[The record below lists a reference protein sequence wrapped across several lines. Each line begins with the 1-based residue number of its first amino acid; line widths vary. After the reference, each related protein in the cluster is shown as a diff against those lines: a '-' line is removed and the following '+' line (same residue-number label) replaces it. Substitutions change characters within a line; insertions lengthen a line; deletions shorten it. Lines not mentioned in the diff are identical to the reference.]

1 MAEPY
6 QAKLTDKT
14 AELNKRIDDAFME
27 LHTQLGR
34 MNGIT
39 RDYTELKQELLLL
52 KNLQKVNLLWSR
64 ILTGISAVM
73 WVILFILLFI

>member
-6 QAKLTDKT
+6 QIELTDKT
-14 AELNKRIDDAFME
+14 SELNKRVDDAFME

-34 MNGIT
+34 MNGLT
-39 RDYTELKQELLLL
+39 RDYSELKQELIR
-52 KNLQKVNLLWSR
+52 LQAEQKSNLLWLR

-73 WVILFILLFI
+73 WVIMFILAFV